1 MIMNACNIG
10 LDVVAKQ
17 LSFDKI
23 LLLIRTLANAE
34 DTFTRK
40 WKEKQV
46 F

>member
-23 LLLIRTLANAE
+23 LLLIRTLAGLNRAFRSFIRIFE
-34 DTFTRK
+34 
-40 WKEKQV
+40 
-46 F
+46 